1 MTYHLKPRAW
11 HIVFVNYWL
20 FKGLFHLQDLAC
32 SQNKAKVR
40 ILRNNICK
48 WVYINVLKTRVS
60 GTPPPRGYSVWTLT
74 VTTVCGRRM
83 AGKRSSVWE
92 KSGSRKVIYRHTYVP
107 VCCSQFSTQK
117 SCNNVVAWF
126 CLQFSFFFLV
136 FTSHLDL
143 RRSFCA
149 NRVRQRKTTLS
160 RLKS

>member
-1 MTYHLKPRAW
+1 MTRTSLMTCHLKPRAW
-11 HIVFVNYWL
+11 HIVFVNDWL
-20 FKGLFHLQDLAC
+20 FKGLFHLQDVAC

-60 GTPPPRGYSVWTLT
+60 GTPPPRGYSVWTRT

-117 SCNNVVAWF
+117 AAIMSHDFAFNF
-126 CLQFSFFFLV
+126 LSFS
-136 FTSHLDL
+136 
-143 RRSFCA
+143 
-149 NRVRQRKTTLS
+149 
-160 RLKS
+160 